1 MQLRMG
7 VVQIKYDD
15 NKDIA
20 LTIVVPT
27 YNEKLNVRPL
37 VSLLD
42 KALVDINW
50 EVVFVDDDSPDGT
63 ADEVR
68 ELARTRL
75 DVRVIHRIGRRGL
88 SGACIEGILSSAAP
102 YVAVMDGDLQH
113 DETVL
118 ISMIASFN
126 ADPELNLV
134 IGSRNV
140 EGGSSGNGLS
150 GIRSFG
156 SDMATVMARK
166 LLKIRVQDPMSGF
179 FMIKLESFRGVV
191 GELQRQGFKILTDL
205 LSASRGSWKIKEIP
219 FVFKER
225 QYGQSKMDSAV
236 TLEYFGLIL
245 ARLTGGTI
253 SIRFVLFLFV
263 GLTGILVQLL
273 MVGIF
278 LNVMFLSFFYSQILA
293 VILAMTSNFFLN
305 NILTYRDQSLSGKY
319 ILFGLLSFYFVCSL
333 GAVANVAVANLVYNF
348 VPLWILASFFGS
360 VISSLWNFMSSK
372 WLTWRVR

>member
-1 MQLRMG
+1 MG

-50 EVVFVDDDSPDGT
+50 EVIFVDDDSPDGT

-179 FMIKLESFRGVV
+179 FMIKLESFRDVV

-245 ARLTGGTI
+245 ARLTGGAI

>member
-1 MQLRMG
+1 MG

-27 YNEKLNVRPL
+27 YNEKLNVRPI

-179 FMIKLESFRGVV
+179 FMIKLESFRDVV

-245 ARLTGGTI
+245 ARLTGGAI

>member
-1 MQLRMG
+1 MG

-118 ISMIASFN
+118 ISMIAALNS
-126 ADPELNLV
+126 DPELNLV
-134 IGSRNV
+134 IGSRKV

-179 FMIKLESFRGVV
+179 FMIKLESFRDVV

-245 ARLTGGTI
+245 ARLTGGAI

>member
-1 MQLRMG
+1 MG
-7 VVQIKYDD
+7 VVQTKYDD

-50 EVVFVDDDSPDGT
+50 EVVFVDDNSPDGT

-166 LLKIRVQDPMSGF
+166 LLKIQAQDPMSGF
-179 FMIKLESFRGVV
+179 FMIKLESFREVV

-245 ARLTGGTI
+245 ARLTGGAI

-278 LNVMFLSFFYSQILA
+278 LNVMFLSFFYAQILA

-348 VPLWILASFFGS
+348 VPLWILASFSGS

>member
-156 SDMATVMARK
+156 SNMATVMARK

-179 FMIKLESFRGVV
+179 FMIKLESFRDVV

-245 ARLTGGTI
+245 ARLTGGAI

>member
-1 MQLRMG
+1 
-7 VVQIKYDD
+7 
-15 NKDIA
+15 
-20 LTIVVPT
+20 
-27 YNEKLNVRPL
+27 
-37 VSLLD
+37 
-42 KALVDINW
+42 
-50 EVVFVDDDSPDGT
+50 
-63 ADEVR
+63 
-68 ELARTRL
+68 
-75 DVRVIHRIGRRGL
+75 
-88 SGACIEGILSSAAP
+88 
-102 YVAVMDGDLQH
+102 
-113 DETVL
+113 
-118 ISMIASFN
+118 
-126 ADPELNLV
+126 
-134 IGSRNV
+134 
-140 EGGSSGNGLS
+140 
-150 GIRSFG
+150 
-156 SDMATVMARK
+156 
-166 LLKIRVQDPMSGF
+166 
-179 FMIKLESFRGVV
+179 MIKLESFRDVV

-245 ARLTGGTI
+245 ARLTGGAI

>member
-7 VVQIKYDD
+7 IVQIKYDD
-15 NKDIA
+15 SKDIA

-68 ELARTRL
+68 ELAKTRL

-88 SGACIEGILSSAAP
+88 SGACIEGILSSAAS

-179 FMIKLESFRGVV
+179 FMIKLESFGDVV

-245 ARLTGGTI
+245 ARLTGGAI

>member
-1 MQLRMG
+1 M
-7 VVQIKYDD
+7 QIKYDD

-179 FMIKLESFRGVV
+179 FMIKLESFRDVV

-245 ARLTGGTI
+245 ARLTGGAI

-305 NILTYRDQSLSGKY
+305 NILTL
-319 ILFGLLSFYFVCSL
+319 ILTALMAFFY
-333 GAVANVAVANLVYNF
+333 AVANVVSRQ
-348 VPLWILASFFGS
+348 IRDIS
-360 VISSLWNFMSSK
+360 VITQTAFMSLIGFIILFFMSYYFEGNTINYIK
-372 WLTWRVR
+372 N

>member
-179 FMIKLESFRGVV
+179 FMIKLESFRDVV

-245 ARLTGGTI
+245 ARLTGGAI

>member
-7 VVQIKYDD
+7 VVQIKYDG

-75 DVRVIHRIGRRGL
+75 DIRVIHRIGRRGL

-166 LLKIRVQDPMSGF
+166 LLKIRVQDTMSGF
-179 FMIKLESFRGVV
+179 FMIKLESFRDVV

-219 FVFKER
+219 FVFKKR

-245 ARLTGGTI
+245 ARLTGGAI

>member
-1 MQLRMG
+1 MG
-7 VVQIKYDD
+7 VVQTKYDD

-27 YNEKLNVRPL
+27 FNEKLNVRPL

-68 ELARTRL
+68 ELAITRL

-126 ADPELNLV
+126 TDPELNLV

-150 GIRSFG
+150 GMRSFG
-156 SDMATVMARK
+156 SNIATVMARK
-166 LLKIRVQDPMSGF
+166 LLKIQVQDPMSGF
-179 FMIKLESFRGVV
+179 FMIKLESFREVV
-191 GELQRQGFKILTDL
+191 GELQKQGFKILTDL
-205 LSASRGSWKIKEIP
+205 LSASRGGWKIKEIP

-245 ARLTGGTI
+245 ARLTGGAI

-263 GLTGILVQLL
+263 GCTGILVQLL

-278 LNVMFLSFFYSQILA
+278 LNIMSLSFFYSQILA
-293 VILAMTSNFFLN
+293 VTVAMTSNFFLN
-305 NILTYRDQSLSGKY
+305 NILTYRDQSLNGKY
-319 ILFGLLSFYFVCSL
+319 ILFGLLTFYFVCSL
-333 GAVANVAVANLVYNF
+333 GAIANVAVANLVYNF

-360 VISSLWNFMSSK
+360 VVSSLWNFMSSK

>member
-7 VVQIKYDD
+7 VVQIKYDG

-179 FMIKLESFRGVV
+179 FMIKLESFRDVV

-245 ARLTGGTI
+245 ARLTGGAI

>member
-1 MQLRMG
+1 
-7 VVQIKYDD
+7 
-15 NKDIA
+15 
-20 LTIVVPT
+20 
-27 YNEKLNVRPL
+27 
-37 VSLLD
+37 
-42 KALVDINW
+42 
-50 EVVFVDDDSPDGT
+50 
-63 ADEVR
+63 
-68 ELARTRL
+68 
-75 DVRVIHRIGRRGL
+75 
-88 SGACIEGILSSAAP
+88 
-102 YVAVMDGDLQH
+102 MDGDLQH

-179 FMIKLESFRGVV
+179 FMIKLESFRDVV

-245 ARLTGGTI
+245 ARLTGGAI

>member
-1 MQLRMG
+1 MG
-7 VVQIKYDD
+7 VVQTKYDD

-68 ELARTRL
+68 ELAITRL

-126 ADPELNLV
+126 TDPELNLV

-150 GIRSFG
+150 GMRSFG
-156 SDMATVMARK
+156 SDVATVMARK
-166 LLKIRVQDPMSGF
+166 LLKIQVQDPMSGF
-179 FMIKLESFRGVV
+179 FMIKLESFREVV

-245 ARLTGGTI
+245 ARLTGGAI

-278 LNVMFLSFFYSQILA
+278 LNVMFLSFFCSQILA

-348 VPLWILASFFGS
+348 VPLWILASFSGS

>member
-7 VVQIKYDD
+7 VVQIKYDG

-166 LLKIRVQDPMSGF
+166 LLKIRVQDPLSGF
-179 FMIKLESFRGVV
+179 FMIKLESFRDVV

-245 ARLTGGTI
+245 ARLTGGAI

>member
-88 SGACIEGILSSAAP
+88 SGACIEGILSSAAR

-126 ADPELNLV
+126 TDPELNLV

-156 SDMATVMARK
+156 SNMATVMARK

-179 FMIKLESFRGVV
+179 FMIKLESFRDVV

-245 ARLTGGTI
+245 ARLTGGAI

-319 ILFGLLSFYFVCSL
+319 ILLGLLSFYFVCSL

-360 VISSLWNFMSSK
+360 AISSLWNFMSSK

>member
-7 VVQIKYDD
+7 LVQIKYDD

-68 ELARTRL
+68 ELARTHL

-179 FMIKLESFRGVV
+179 FMIKLESFRDVV

-245 ARLTGGTI
+245 ARLTGGAI

>member
-1 MQLRMG
+1 MG

-50 EVVFVDDDSPDGT
+50 EVIFVDDDSPDGT

-166 LLKIRVQDPMSGF
+166 LLKIRVQDPLSGF
-179 FMIKLESFRGVV
+179 FMIKLESFRDVV

-205 LSASRGSWKIKEIP
+205 LSASRGGWKIKEIP

-245 ARLTGGTI
+245 ARLTGGAI

>member
-1 MQLRMG
+1 MG

-179 FMIKLESFRGVV
+179 FMIKLESFRDVV

-205 LSASRGSWKIKEIP
+205 LSASRDGWKIKEIP

-245 ARLTGGTI
+245 ARLTGGAI

>member
-1 MQLRMG
+1 MG
-7 VVQIKYDD
+7 VVQTKYDD

-68 ELARTRL
+68 ELAITRL

-126 ADPELNLV
+126 TDPELNLV

-166 LLKIRVQDPMSGF
+166 LLKIQVQDPMSGF
-179 FMIKLESFRGVV
+179 FMIKLESFREVV

-245 ARLTGGTI
+245 ARLTGGAI

-278 LNVMFLSFFYSQILA
+278 LNVMFLSFFCSQILA

-348 VPLWILASFFGS
+348 VPLWILASFSGS

>member
-1 MQLRMG
+1 M
-7 VVQIKYDD
+7 QIKYDD

-156 SDMATVMARK
+156 SNMATVMARK

-179 FMIKLESFRGVV
+179 FMIKL
-191 GELQRQGFKILTDL
+191 D
-205 LSASRGSWKIKEIP
+205 
-219 FVFKER
+219 
-225 QYGQSKMDSAV
+225 Y
-236 TLEYFGLIL
+236 
-245 ARLTGGTI
+245 
-253 SIRFVLFLFV
+253 
-263 GLTGILVQLL
+263 
-273 MVGIF
+273 
-278 LNVMFLSFFYSQILA
+278 
-293 VILAMTSNFFLN
+293 
-305 NILTYRDQSLSGKY
+305 
-319 ILFGLLSFYFVCSL
+319 
-333 GAVANVAVANLVYNF
+333 
-348 VPLWILASFFGS
+348 
-360 VISSLWNFMSSK
+360 
-372 WLTWRVR
+372 

>member
-1 MQLRMG
+1 MG

-179 FMIKLESFRGVV
+179 FMIKLESFRDVV

-205 LSASRGSWKIKEIP
+205 LSASRGGWKIKEIP

-245 ARLTGGTI
+245 ARLTGGAI

>member
-1 MQLRMG
+1 MG
-7 VVQIKYDD
+7 VVQTKYDD

-68 ELARTRL
+68 ELAITRL

-179 FMIKLESFRGVV
+179 FMIKLESFRDVV

-245 ARLTGGTI
+245 ARLTGGAI

>member
-1 MQLRMG
+1 MG

-156 SDMATVMARK
+156 SNMATVMARK

-179 FMIKLESFRGVV
+179 FMIKLESFRDVV

-245 ARLTGGTI
+245 ARLTGGAI

>member
-1 MQLRMG
+1 MG

-27 YNEKLNVRPL
+27 YNEKLHVRPL

-68 ELARTRL
+68 ELAITRL

-126 ADPELNLV
+126 TDPELNLV

-150 GIRSFG
+150 GMRSFG
-156 SDMATVMARK
+156 SDVATVMARK
-166 LLKIRVQDPMSGF
+166 LLKIQVQDPMSGF
-179 FMIKLESFRGVV
+179 FMIKLESFREVV
-191 GELQRQGFKILTDL
+191 EELQRQGFKILTDL

-245 ARLTGGTI
+245 ARLTGGAI

-263 GLTGILVQLL
+263 GLTGLLVQLIML
-273 MVGIF
+273 KF
-278 LNVMFLSFFYSQILA
+278 LLNVLALEYKYLQTLA
-293 VILAMTSNFFLN
+293 VITAMTSNFFLN
-305 NILTYRDQSLSGKY
+305 NTLTYRDQSLRGRY
-319 ILFGLLSFYFVCSL
+319 MLFGLLSFYFVCSF
-333 GAVANVAVANLVYNF
+333 GAVANISVASWIESSSKL
-348 VPLWILASFFGS
+348 PILASFLGG
-360 VISSLWNFMSSK
+360 VISSLWNFISSK

>member
-1 MQLRMG
+1 MG
-7 VVQIKYDD
+7 VVQTKYDD

-68 ELARTRL
+68 ELAITRL

-126 ADPELNLV
+126 TDPELNLV

-150 GIRSFG
+150 GMRSFG
-156 SDMATVMARK
+156 SDVATVIARK
-166 LLKIRVQDPMSGF
+166 LLKIQVQDPMSGF
-179 FMIKLESFRGVV
+179 FMIKLESFREVV
-191 GELQRQGFKILTDL
+191 GEFQMQGFKILTDL

-245 ARLTGGTI
+245 ARLTGGAI

-278 LNVMFLSFFYSQILA
+278 LNVMFLSFFCSQILA

-348 VPLWILASFFGS
+348 VPLWILASFSGS

>member
-1 MQLRMG
+1 MG
-7 VVQIKYDD
+7 VVQTKYDD

-68 ELARTRL
+68 ELAITRL

-126 ADPELNLV
+126 TDPELNLV

-150 GIRSFG
+150 GMRSFG
-156 SDMATVMARK
+156 SNIATVMARK
-166 LLKIRVQDPMSGF
+166 LLKIQVQDPMSGF
-179 FMIKLESFRGVV
+179 FMIKLESFREVV
-191 GELQRQGFKILTDL
+191 GELQKQGFKILTDL
-205 LSASRGSWKIKEIP
+205 LSASRGGWKIKEIP

-245 ARLTGGTI
+245 ARLTGGAI

-263 GLTGILVQLL
+263 GCTGILVQLL

-278 LNVMFLSFFYSQILA
+278 LNIMSLSFFYSQILA
-293 VILAMTSNFFLN
+293 VTVAMTSNFFLN

-333 GAVANVAVANLVYNF
+333 GAIANVAVANLVYNF

-360 VISSLWNFMSSK
+360 VVSSLWNFMSSK

>member
-1 MQLRMG
+1 MG
-7 VVQIKYDD
+7 IVQIKYDD
-15 NKDIA
+15 SKDIA

-68 ELARTRL
+68 ELAKTRL

-179 FMIKLESFRGVV
+179 FMIKLESFGDVV

-245 ARLTGGTI
+245 ARLTGGAI

>member
-68 ELARTRL
+68 ELAKTRL

-88 SGACIEGILSSAAP
+88 SGACIEGILSSAAS

-179 FMIKLESFRGVV
+179 FMIKLESFGDVV

-245 ARLTGGTI
+245 ARLTGGAI

>member
-7 VVQIKYDD
+7 VVQIKYDG

-179 FMIKLESFRGVV
+179 FMIKLESFREVV

-205 LSASRGSWKIKEIP
+205 LSASRGGWKIKEIP

-245 ARLTGGTI
+245 ARLTGGAI

-273 MVGIF
+273 MVGFF
-278 LNVMFLSFFYSQILA
+278 LKVMFLSFFYSQILA

>member
-1 MQLRMG
+1 MG
-7 VVQIKYDD
+7 VVQTKYDD

-68 ELARTRL
+68 ELAITRL

-126 ADPELNLV
+126 TDPELNLV

-150 GIRSFG
+150 GMRSFG
-156 SDMATVMARK
+156 SDVATVMARK
-166 LLKIRVQDPMSGF
+166 LLKIQVQDPMSGF
-179 FMIKLESFRGVV
+179 FMIKLESFREVV

-205 LSASRGSWKIKEIP
+205 WSASRGSWKIKEIP

-245 ARLTGGTI
+245 ARLTGGAI

-278 LNVMFLSFFYSQILA
+278 LNVMFLSFFCSQILA

>member
-7 VVQIKYDD
+7 LVQIKYDD

-156 SDMATVMARK
+156 SNMATVMARK
-166 LLKIRVQDPMSGF
+166 LLKIQVQDPMSGF
-179 FMIKLESFRGVV
+179 FMIKLESFREVV
-191 GELQRQGFKILTDL
+191 GELQKQGFKILTDL
-205 LSASRGSWKIKEIP
+205 LSASRGGWKIKEIP

-245 ARLTGGTI
+245 ARLTGGAI

>member
-1 MQLRMG
+1 
-7 VVQIKYDD
+7 VQTKYDD

-50 EVVFVDDDSPDGT
+50 EVVFVDDNSPDGT
-63 ADEVR
+63 ADEIR

-166 LLKIRVQDPMSGF
+166 LLKIQVQDPMSGF
-179 FMIKLESFRGVV
+179 FMIKLESFREVV

-245 ARLTGGTI
+245 ARLTGGAI

-263 GLTGILVQLL
+263 GLTGLLVQLIML
-273 MVGIF
+273 KF
-278 LNVMFLSFFYSQILA
+278 LLNVLALEYKYLQTLA
-293 VILAMTSNFFLN
+293 VITAMTSNFFLN
-305 NILTYRDQSLSGKY
+305 NTLTYRDQSLRGRY
-319 ILFGLLSFYFVCSL
+319 MLFGLLSFYFVCSF
-333 GAVANVAVANLVYNF
+333 GAVANISVASWIESSSKL
-348 VPLWILASFFGS
+348 PILASFLGG
-360 VISSLWNFMSSK
+360 VISSLWNFISSK

>member
-1 MQLRMG
+1 MG

-42 KALVDINW
+42 KALVDVNW

-166 LLKIRVQDPMSGF
+166 LLKIRVQDPLSGF
-179 FMIKLESFRGVV
+179 FMIKLESFRDVV

-245 ARLTGGTI
+245 ARLTGGAI

>member
-1 MQLRMG
+1 MRIDVL
-7 VVQIKYDD
+7 QIRYDD
-15 NKDIA
+15 KQEIV

-27 YNEKLNVRPL
+27 YNERLNIRPL

-50 EVVFVDDDSPDGT
+50 EVIFVDDDSPDGT

-68 ELARTRL
+68 ELAKTRL
-75 DVRVIHRIGRRGL
+75 DVRVIHRVGQRGL
-88 SGACIEGILSSAAP
+88 SGACIEGMLSSAAP

-118 ISMIASFN
+118 VSMIEAFN
-126 ADPELNLV
+126 ADSNLNLV

-140 EGGSSGNGLS
+140 EGGSSGSGLS

-156 SDMATVMARK
+156 SDMATLMARR
-166 LLKIRVQDPMSGF
+166 LLKIQVKDPMSGF
-179 FMIKLESFRGVV
+179 FMIKLESFREVV

-205 LSASRGSWKIKEIP
+205 LSASRGGWKIKEIP

-225 QYGQSKMDSAV
+225 QHGQSKMDSAV

-245 ARLTGGTI
+245 ARLTGGAV
-253 SIRFVLFLFV
+253 SIRLVLFLFV
-263 GLTGILVQLL
+263 GLTGVLVQLI

-278 LNVMFLSFFYSQILA
+278 LNLIALGFFYSQILA
-293 VILAMTSNFFLN
+293 VIVAMTSNFFLN
-305 NILTYRDQSLSGKY
+305 NILTYRDQSLSGRY
-319 ILFGLLSFYFVCSL
+319 MLFGLLSFYFVCSL
-333 GAVANVAVANLVYNF
+333 GAIANVAVANLVYSF
-348 VPLWILASFFGS
+348 VPLWILASFLGS

-372 WLTWRVR
+372 WLTWRIR

>member
-1 MQLRMG
+1 MG
-7 VVQIKYDD
+7 LVQIKYDD

-179 FMIKLESFRGVV
+179 FMIKLESFREVV
-191 GELQRQGFKILTDL
+191 GELQKQGFKILTDL
-205 LSASRGSWKIKEIP
+205 LSASRGGWKIKEIP

-245 ARLTGGTI
+245 ARLTGGAI

-263 GLTGILVQLL
+263 GCTGILVQLL

>member
-1 MQLRMG
+1 MG

-68 ELARTRL
+68 ELAITRL

-126 ADPELNLV
+126 TDPELNLV

-150 GIRSFG
+150 GMRSFG
-156 SDMATVMARK
+156 SNIATVMARK
-166 LLKIRVQDPMSGF
+166 LLKIQVQDPMSGF
-179 FMIKLESFRGVV
+179 FMIKLESFREVV
-191 GELQRQGFKILTDL
+191 GELQKQGFKILTDL
-205 LSASRGSWKIKEIP
+205 LSASRGGWKIKEIP

-245 ARLTGGTI
+245 ARLTGGAI

-263 GLTGILVQLL
+263 GCTGILVQLL

-278 LNVMFLSFFYSQILA
+278 LNIMSLSFFYSQILA
-293 VILAMTSNFFLN
+293 VTVAMTSNFFLN
-305 NILTYRDQSLSGKY
+305 NILTYRDQSLNGKY

-333 GAVANVAVANLVYNF
+333 GAIANVAVANLVYNF

-360 VISSLWNFMSSK
+360 VVSSLWNFMSSK